1 MITIST
7 IIIIMISFNTFNAIT
22 NTNIYVITNIITT
35 YFITYINITTYT
47 ATTTLKTLTAYT
59 KSDKYFIPIVTSTMN
74 TTINIKTISTFGKLT
89 SIY

>member
-35 YFITYINITTYT
+35 YFFTYFNITTYI
-47 ATTTLKTLTAYT
+47 ATTTLKSVIAC
-59 KSDKYFIPIVTSTMN
+59 
-74 TTINIKTISTFGKLT
+74 TT
-89 SIY
+89 YD